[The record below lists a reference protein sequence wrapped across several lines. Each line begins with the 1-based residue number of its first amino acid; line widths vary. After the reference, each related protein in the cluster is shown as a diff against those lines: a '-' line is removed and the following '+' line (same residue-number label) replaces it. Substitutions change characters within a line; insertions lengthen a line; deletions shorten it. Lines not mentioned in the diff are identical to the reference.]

1 MQTTTIASLV
11 LTSIVCLLWF
21 QAVLQYLYTGSLDEG
36 RHDLMQVATIAELLE
51 VFDLRMMVANVLNR
65 ESFMNQEIT
74 KAFHVRR
81 ANRIKECLN
90 KGTFAGKDAGRVAF
104 GAILQL
110 FALLHWHRVFSQTH
124 QMVSVAVCA
133 VCAWRCVYVGVG
145 VVEACPQGECTR
157 KSENTVLIFQCA

>member
-1 MQTTTIASLV
+1 MAFLV
-11 LTSIVCLLWF
+11 LTSSTLCLRGF

-90 KGTFAGKDAGRVAF
+90 KGTFAGKDAGHATF
-104 GAILQL
+104 CAI
-110 FALLHWHRVFSQTH
+110 
-124 QMVSVAVCA
+124 
-133 VCAWRCVYVGVG
+133 
-145 VVEACPQGECTR
+145 
-157 KSENTVLIFQCA
+157 

>member
-1 MQTTTIASLV
+1 MFDII
-11 LTSIVCLLWF
+11 IVVPTLCVWPPDLLWF

-36 RHDLMQVATIAELLE
+36 RGDLMQVATIAELLE

-90 KGTFAGKDAGRVAF
+90 KGTFAGK
-104 GAILQL
+104 
-110 FALLHWHRVFSQTH
+110 T
-124 QMVSVAVCA
+124 
-133 VCAWRCVYVGVG
+133 
-145 VVEACPQGECTR
+145 
-157 KSENTVLIFQCA
+157 TVPNIQ

>member
-1 MQTTTIASLV
+1 MD
-11 LTSIVCLLWF
+11 WF

-36 RHDLMQVATIAELLE
+36 RGDLMQVATIAELLE

-90 KGTFAGKDAGRVAF
+90 KGTFAGKTTRCHS
-104 GAILQL
+104 
-110 FALLHWHRVFSQTH
+110 ALSAAQA
-124 QMVSVAVCA
+124 VSVD
-133 VCAWRCVYVGVG
+133 
-145 VVEACPQGECTR
+145 VV
-157 KSENTVLIFQCA
+157 

>member
-1 MQTTTIASLV
+1 M
-11 LTSIVCLLWF
+11 TSSTLCLLWF

-90 KGTFAGKDAGRVAF
+90 KGTFAGKDAGRAAF

-110 FALLHWHRVFSQTH
+110 FNPLTLASCFLADASDGVCC
-124 QMVSVAVCA
+124 SVCVCVCA
-133 VCAWRCVYVGVG
+133 CRCVHVGVG
-145 VVEACPQGECTR
+145 VVEE
-157 KSENTVLIFQCA
+157 